1 MFILGIFQIAY
12 IWHLFE
18 IKTLVKERY
27 WIVTFIYIFFE
38 NYNHLT
44 GGIFPSPFLQ
54 PVNGSKN
61 SIFNWAMK
69 LNLFMVCFFF
79 FFFEKPLKDFHSI
92 HLFFLLFL
100 WFRYLQKRIKESCIF
115 LANFST
121 KLPKKPLKFPEKSD
135 RSQKEGVKK
144 ECWECIFQ
152 WSEDLNF
159 KNFLFGTY
167 HDEDNSQW
175 YWTKLTVK
183 KLNLCAKTGVD
194 KSAWT
199 KLWINIVISQ

>member
-18 IKTLVKERY
+18 IKTSVKERY

-38 NYNHLT
+38 NYN
-44 GGIFPSPFLQ
+44 
-54 PVNGSKN
+54 
-61 SIFNWAMK
+61 
-69 LNLFMVCFFF
+69 
-79 FFFEKPLKDFHSI
+79 

-121 KLPKKPLKFPEKSD
+121 KLPQKPLKFSEKSD

-183 KLNLCAKTGVD
+183 KLNLCAKTGIN

-199 KLWINIVISQ
+199 KLWTNIFISQ